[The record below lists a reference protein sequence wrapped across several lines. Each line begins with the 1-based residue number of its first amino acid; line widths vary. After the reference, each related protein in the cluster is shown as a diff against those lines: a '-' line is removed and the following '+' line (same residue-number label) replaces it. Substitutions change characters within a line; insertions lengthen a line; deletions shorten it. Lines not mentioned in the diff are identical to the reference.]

1 MAVLTACRLR
11 HGRIR
16 ACDLGRFTQCPDT
29 SSQWPPA
36 SVVGPEFQATRP
48 MIRLSAGAVARRT
61 CANANWR
68 RQKVCYKHWPQT
80 ARVSSS
86 RSPVSLI
93 PSWAEAEAWTREP
106 HAVMAAPTDA
116 AIADLAK
123 PAPATTARAD
133 RLQFDSLVLPHLDAA
148 YNLARFLTRN
158 SEAAED
164 IAQEALLRAFRSISG
179 FRGGDARAWV
189 LAIVRNC
196 CMTWAQSTR
205 SQPATVS
212 LDAVDIA
219 HDGPLAGSSGR
230 IASVTAADQLWSGGD
245 EDTPERALLRGTEI
259 AEIRSMIDSLPAQF
273 REVLVLRELEEMS
286 YRQIAELTGSPVGT
300 VMSRLAR
307 ARQMFALGWKKQH
320 GEDER
325 EAVSD
330 RVGEFR

>member
-1 MAVLTACRLR
+1 
-11 HGRIR
+11 
-16 ACDLGRFTQCPDT
+16 
-29 SSQWPPA
+29 
-36 SVVGPEFQATRP
+36 
-48 MIRLSAGAVARRT
+48 
-61 CANANWR
+61 
-68 RQKVCYKHWPQT
+68 
-80 ARVSSS
+80 
-86 RSPVSLI
+86 
-93 PSWAEAEAWTREP
+93 
-106 HAVMAAPTDA
+106 MAAPTDA

-123 PAPATTARAD
+123 PAPATTAPGD
-133 RLQFDSLVLPHLDAA
+133 RLQFDSVVRPHLDAA

-164 IAQEALLRAFRSISG
+164 ITQEALLRAFRSISG

-212 LDAVDIA
+212 LDTVDNA
-219 HDGPLAGSSGR
+219 HDGPLAASSGP
-230 IASVTAADQLWSGGD
+230 IASITAADQLWSRD

-286 YRQIAELTGSPVGT
+286 YREIAELTGSPVGT

-307 ARQMFALGWKKQH
+307 ARQMFALGWEKQH
-320 GEDER
+320 GEDEG
-325 EAVSD
+325 EAVSHVAGAL
-330 RVGEFR
+330 R